1 MSVTAVIFSIFIS
14 AGSLAWA
21 YHGAGMDGA
30 VRGIGLLGLFWLF
43 SVWRRWRWF
52 SVAGLFFS
60 LLLAAVGVWLGLAIG
75 WMVSGTLF
83 ALAAWDLTE
92 FRLRLK
98 QLPPREDAKGIERR
112 HILRIGLL
120 AVVGAF
126 IGFLLE
132 WLW

>member
-1 MSVTAVIFSIFIS
+1 
-14 AGSLAWA
+14 
-21 YHGAGMDGA
+21 MDGA